1 MKSHV
6 TWALVGASV
15 VLLGFTSLQFT
26 DAAWSS
32 SDSTDGATVRTGHLR
47 ITGTGQMALD
57 VSGLTKEEMAVGD
70 QSQIP
75 LTVVNDSTVPVA
87 YRLTGVA
94 PAVGTTPPELNLRIA
109 RVSQESDCSTSE
121 PFGTPGTPL
130 DSDEITSVSTDPKA
144 LDVGEADV
152 LCLTTTAA
160 DAMTPNRSG
169 TYMFT
174 FKADQIQAGQP

>member
-32 SDSTDGATVRTGHLR
+32 SESTDGATVRTGHLR

-57 VSGLTKEEMAVGD
+57 VSGLAKEEMAVGD

-75 LTVVNDSTVPVA
+75 LTVVNDSTVPVT
-87 YRLTGVA
+87 YRLDGVTA
-94 PAVGTTPPELNLRIA
+94 AEGTTPPELNLRVA
-109 RVSQESDCSTSE
+109 QVSQESECSTTE
-121 PFGTPGTPL
+121 PFGTPGEEL
-130 DSDEITSVSTDPKA
+130 YNGLITSASSTDIPLA
-144 LDVGEADV
+144 VSGPAATDV
-152 LCLTTTAA
+152 LCLTTTAETI
-160 DAMTPNRSG
+160 TPDRSG
-169 TYMFT
+169 SYVFT
-174 FKADQIQAGQP
+174 FRADQQ

>member
-32 SDSTDGATVRTGHLR
+32 SESTDGATVRTGHLR

-57 VSGLTKEEMAVGD
+57 VSGLAGEEMVAGA

-75 LTVVNDSTVPVA
+75 LTVVNDSTVPVT
-87 YRLTGVA
+87 YRLTGVTA
-94 PAVGTTPPELNLRIA
+94 AEGTTPPDLVLRIA
-109 RVSQESDCSTSE
+109 RVSQESECPTSE
-121 PFGTPGTPL
+121 PFGTPGGQL
-130 DSDEITSVSTDPKA
+130 YNASITGASTQETSLAVSAT
-144 LDVGEADV
+144 DV
-152 LCLTTTAA
+152 LCLTTTAETI
-160 DAMTPNRSG
+160 TPDRSG
-169 TYMFT
+169 SYVFT
-174 FKADQIQAGQP
+174 FRADQQ

>member
-57 VSGLTKEEMAVGD
+57 VSGLAKEEMAVGD

-75 LTVVNDSTVPVA
+75 LTVVNDSTVPVT
-87 YRLTGVA
+87 YRLDGVTA
-94 PAVGTTPPELNLRIA
+94 AEGTTPPELNLRVA
-109 RVSQESDCSTSE
+109 QVSQERVFHHGALRHTGRGAVQRLDHLGEQHGHPSCGQRTGGDRCAVSDHHRGDDHSGPQRE
-121 PFGTPGTPL
+121 LRLHLPG
-130 DSDEITSVSTDPKA
+130 
-144 LDVGEADV
+144 
-152 LCLTTTAA
+152 
-160 DAMTPNRSG
+160 
-169 TYMFT
+169 
-174 FKADQIQAGQP
+174 